1 MASEAELARTKQCH
15 CLAARSEARR
25 ITRLY
30 ERNLRPHGLRATQFT
45 VLAALSI
52 VGPTPIKEL
61 ATLLGLERTTLTRS
75 SVLLERDGYIRV
87 AHSEDGRRR
96 PLELTPAGRRKLD
109 EAYPAWKEAQ
119 DRIERERAGA

>member
-1 MASEAELARTKQCH
+1 MASDAELGRTRECH

-30 ERNLRPHGLRATQFT
+30 EEHLRPHGLRATQFT
-45 VLAALSI
+45 VLAALAI
-52 VGPTPIKEL
+52 VGRAPINEL
-61 ATLLGLERTTLTRS
+61 ATSLGLERTTLTRS

-96 PLELTPAGRRKLD
+96 PLELTRAGRHKLD
-109 EAYPAWKEAQ
+109 EAYPAWKEVQ
-119 DRIERERAGA
+119 DRIDRERAGA

>member
-1 MASEAELARTKQCH
+1 MQCH

-30 ERNLRPHGLRATQFT
+30 EKHLRPYGLRATQFT

-52 VGPTPIKEL
+52 LGPTPIKEL
-61 ATLLGLERTTLTRS
+61 AALLGLERTTLTRS

-87 AHSEDGRRR
+87 APSEDGRRR
-96 PLELTPAGRRKLD
+96 PLDLTPAGRRKLD
-109 EAYPAWKEAQ
+109 EAYPAWKHVQ
-119 DRIERERAGA
+119 DRIDRERAGVQS